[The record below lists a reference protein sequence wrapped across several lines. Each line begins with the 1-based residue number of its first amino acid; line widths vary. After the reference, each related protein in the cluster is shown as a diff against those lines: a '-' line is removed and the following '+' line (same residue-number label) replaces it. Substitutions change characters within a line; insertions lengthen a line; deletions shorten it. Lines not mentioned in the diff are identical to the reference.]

1 MRSLARASCRAQ
13 SAPAPDADC
22 RLPQLCVSYSQA
34 CATRGKLPLPA
45 CWLWLMIKCNQSIN
59 RSRRPHR
66 TTPNAIV
73 RRTSLHPPRCP
84 LSRLLPSIVACA
96 HPSSIVRRRRPSSP
110 HRAAF
115 WKPFVCP
122 PSLHPVN
129 SGLPTQAHR
138 AGAITLAPRHPPT
151 RKLVVSAGIKPSL
164 QQHAPP
170 PTGGTL
176 GAEQRERAHFLYYR
190 RALFHLAS
198 LSPTP
203 LSPPPPPHHS
213 TTHPLSVAVHRR
225 LSTVE
230 APVPPPHTPCATALG
245 AL

>member
-1 MRSLARASCRAQ
+1 
-13 SAPAPDADC
+13 
-22 RLPQLCVSYSQA
+22 
-34 CATRGKLPLPA
+34 
-45 CWLWLMIKCNQSIN
+45 MIKCNQSIN

-66 TTPNAIV
+66 TTPNATV

-84 LSRLLPSIVACA
+84 LSRRLPSIVACA

-110 HRAAF
+110 HGAAF

-122 PSLHPVN
+122 PSIHPVN

-138 AGAITLAPRHPPT
+138 AGAIALAPHHPPT

-176 GAEQRERAHFLYYR
+176 GAEQRES
-190 RALFHLAS
+190 ALPLLPTRPVHLAS

-203 LSPPPPPHHS
+203 LSPPPPPPPYHY
-213 TTHPLSVAVHRR
+213 TTHPLRVAVHRR